1 LARRYYPTSVKPWHR
16 LPEEDDHAHKAF
28 EIYLAQTAPR
38 RVDRA
43 GKASEREAL
52 ATWSKAHAWKERA
65 AAYDLAV
72 DLAAD
77 DSAFLGESL
86 DAVAASHMSLLK
98 DVRELVSG
106 EFAKLSR
113 LSREAGEMPGPFT
126 LGDLGKLAGLVVQL
140 DRLVRDQVTLPA
152 AGEVYDFTKLSA
164 EERSEYQRILMKIT
178 PGV

>member
-1 LARRYYPTSVKPWHR
+1 VKPWHR
-16 LPEEDDHAHKAF
+16 LPEEDDSAWKAF
-28 EIYLAQTAPR
+28 ELYLAQTAPR
-38 RVDRA
+38 RVDRS
-43 GKASEREAL
+43 GKPSEKEDL
-52 ATWSKAHAWKERA
+52 AAWARAHAWKDRA

-77 DSAFLGESL
+77 DAAFLGESL
-86 DAVAASHMSLLK
+86 DAVAASHMSLLH
-98 DVRELVSG
+98 DIRNLVSD

-126 LGDLGKLAGLVVQL
+126 LGDLAKLAGLVIQL

-152 AGEVYDFTKLSA
+152 AGEIYDFTKLSA